1 MNETRGIIFN
11 IQRFSVHDGPGIRT
25 VVFEKGCPLRCLW
38 CANPESQKREP
49 ELAWTKNKCIG
60 CGQCC
65 NSNLGCQPYFSED
78 ELYWENSD
86 MVDKNEIDRTC
97 PSKALHV
104 IGYETTVCE
113 VIKKIDRDAVF
124 YGDEE
129 GGLTISGG
137 EPLLQNKFTYHL
149 LNEAKKN
156 GINTAI
162 ETTGYGK
169 PEDFIKIAGKLDY
182 LLMDIKT
189 LDDEPHKK
197 VTGVSNELIL
207 NNFELIRKIYPDLPI
222 QVRTPVIPGVN
233 DNEQAIKSIYDFI
246 STRKNTRYELLKYH
260 QLGEPKYVS
269 LHRRYPM
276 AQAKLSEDL
285 FKSLKK
291 YEFNNIKT
299 QLQDEG
305 WQKGAGI

>member
-60 CGQCC
+60 CGECVLHELNC
-65 NSNLGCQPYFSED
+65 NPHFEED
-78 ELYWENSD
+78 ELYWDSFDIEESEKVNQ
-86 MVDKNEIDRTC
+86 TC
-97 PSKALHV
+97 PSKAFHV
-104 IGYETTVCE
+104 IGYETTVDD
-113 VIKKIDRDAVF
+113 VIAKIHRDEVF

-137 EPLLQNKFTYHL
+137 EPLMQPKFTYQL
-149 LNEAKKN
+149 LREAKKH

-162 ETTGYGK
+162 ETTGFGK
-169 PEDFIKIAGKLDY
+169 ACDFIKIAGKLDY

-189 LDDEPHKK
+189 LDDELHKK

-233 DNEQAIKSIYDFI
+233 DNYDAIKNI
-246 STRKNTRYELLKYH
+246 SEFLNKRDNVRYELLKYH
-260 QLGEPKYVS
+260 RLGESKYSS
-269 LHRRYPM
+269 LHRSYPM
-276 AQAKLSEDL
+276 GNVNISEEL
-285 FKSLKK
+285 FVELKQL
-291 YEFNNIKT
+291 EFNNIST
-299 QLQDEG
+299 QLWDEG
-305 WQKGAGI
+305 WQKGYGI